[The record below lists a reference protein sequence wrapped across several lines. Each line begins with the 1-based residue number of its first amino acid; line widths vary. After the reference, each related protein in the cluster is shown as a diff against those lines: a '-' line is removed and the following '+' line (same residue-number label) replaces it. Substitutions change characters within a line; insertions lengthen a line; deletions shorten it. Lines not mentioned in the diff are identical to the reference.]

1 MFTGYK
7 GAAKRLDDVDI
18 PRIGAEIGVGEDEL
32 HAFMDVECAGT
43 GFDAKGRVKMLFEPH
58 VFWRELGSGEK
69 RDEAVRQGLAYA
81 KWAPGRYPADS
92 YPRLEAALKID
103 ERAALRSASWGLGQI
118 MGFNA
123 ELCGYTSAAAMV
135 RHFAEDEE
143 HQLEAI
149 VTFLKAKNL
158 DKALRSHD
166 WATIERVYNGGG
178 HNGAYATR
186 MANAYARWKKIKDT
200 PWTPGQTPAPSPVA
214 PVEPAAPV
222 IVPTGDEPAVAPPP
236 AMEGTTIAKWLI
248 GALGLLFAALGAWLT
263 QGGN

>member
-7 GAAKRLDDVDI
+7 GAAKRLDDIDL

-43 GFDAKGRVKMLFEPH
+43 GFDRDGRVKMLFEPH
-58 VFWRELGSGEK
+58 VFYRELGPGKK
-69 RDEAVRQGLAYA
+69 RDRAVQEGLAYA
-81 KWAPGRYPADS
+81 RWRAGSYPVDS
-92 YPRLEAALKID
+92 YPRLMAALKID
-103 ERAALRSASWGLGQI
+103 EKAALRSASWGLGQI

-123 ELCGYTSAAAMV
+123 ELVGYSSAAAMV
-135 RHFAEDEE
+135 TAFAADEE
-143 HQLEAI
+143 KQLEAI

-214 PVEPAAPV
+214 PVEPPPAPTQ
-222 IVPTGDEPAVAPPP
+222 PPAVEAPVAPPP
-236 AMEGTTIAKWLI
+236 AMDGTMIAKWLI
-248 GALGLLFAALGAWLT
+248 GGLGLLFAAMGAWLVK
-263 QGGN
+263 G